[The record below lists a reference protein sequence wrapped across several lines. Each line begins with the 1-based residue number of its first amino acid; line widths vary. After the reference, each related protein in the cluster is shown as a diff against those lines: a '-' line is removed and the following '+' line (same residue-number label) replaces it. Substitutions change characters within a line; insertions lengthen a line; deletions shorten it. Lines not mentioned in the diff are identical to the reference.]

1 MASNSKFSQLMEQ
14 FQDKLQEQVWYQ
26 QIRAKWDELDPRH
39 RQIASMVGIFGSFA
53 VLIIVTLS
61 MYSSVS
67 TKQAELDEKLA
78 LIKHLNRSQDELR
91 RLRDNNPLSG
101 MGGSDEPWTGYIESQ
116 ASQMGIAAENLK
128 VNEQAPQSGSNGAP
142 SEQIIDIDLKKV
154 NVRQLVKLIFQLEN
168 GARPAKVKTLQVD
181 TEPDESGYVNLKFS
195 LLTYQAPKK

>member
-1 MASNSKFSQLMEQ
+1 M
-14 FQDKLQEQVWYQ
+14 
-26 QIRAKWDELDPRH
+26 
-39 RQIASMVGIFGSFA
+39 
-53 VLIIVTLS
+53 

-67 TKQAELDEKLA
+67 DKQAELDEKLA

-101 MGGSDEPWTGYIESQ
+101 MGASDQPWAGDIETQ
-116 ASQMGIAAENLK
+116 ASQKVIAAENLK
-128 VNEQAPQSGSNGAP
+128 VNEQAAQVGSNGAP
-142 SEQIIDIDLKKV
+142 SEQLIDIDVKKV
-154 NVRQLVKLIFQLEN
+154 NVRQLVKLVFQLEN